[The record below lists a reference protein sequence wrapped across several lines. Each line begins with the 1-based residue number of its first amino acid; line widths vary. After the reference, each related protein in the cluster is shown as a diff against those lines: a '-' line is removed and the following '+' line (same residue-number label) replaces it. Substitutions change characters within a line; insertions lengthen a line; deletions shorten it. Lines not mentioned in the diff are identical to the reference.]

1 MRSSHSP
8 HTRWS
13 SFLPQAAAPQPS
25 HSYLVC
31 RPLLPSAGGLGTDRP
46 RGQSSAARG
55 ELLPLRLVLGLLHGD
70 LIDVRQGPGT
80 GGAFDGLDGDILH
93 LLLGLSELFLERG
106 NLSGVASESLLERL
120 CAQFCQAL
128 FCLGIL
134 FRENHLV
141 LEPGLHLLAR
151 LQRRC
156 FDLLLEARGKRLDLV
171 LEPRQLLLLL
181 QGRIAN
187 CLVFSKASCCSR
199 FFPRTQLLIVLVL
212 RLLFSRFFRY
222 S

>member
-1 MRSSHSP
+1 VR
-8 HTRWS
+8 RA
-13 SFLPQAAAPQPS
+13 SFAPRDPSRTPAAKDFAEEGRPVEIGQPPRLGAP
-25 HSYLVC
+25 
-31 RPLLPSAGGLGTDRP
+31 DRP
-46 RGQSSAARG
+46 G
-55 ELLPLRLVLGLLHGD
+55 ERRD
-70 LIDVRQGPGT
+70 KI
-80 GGAFDGLDGDILH
+80 DGLAI
-93 LLLGLSELFLERG
+93 SELFLKRG

-156 FDLLLEARGKRLDLV
+156 FDLLLKARGKRLDLV

>member
-1 MRSSHSP
+1 MRP
-8 HTRWS
+8 
-13 SFLPQAAAPQPS
+13 
-25 HSYLVC
+25 
-31 RPLLPSAGGLGTDRP
+31 
-46 RGQSSAARG
+46 
-55 ELLPLRLVLGLLHGD
+55 VLGLLHGD

-156 FDLLLEARGKRLDLV
+156 FDLLLKARGKRLDLV

>member
-1 MRSSHSP
+1 MAELVDVAVIGAGPYGLSV
-8 HTRWS
+8 
-13 SFLPQAAAPQPS
+13 AA
-25 HSYLVC
+25 HL
-31 RPLLPSAGGLGTDRP
+31 
-46 RGQSSAARG
+46 AARG
-55 ELLPLRLVLGLLHGD
+55 IDHRVFGEPMELWQRNMPPGMHLKSDGKSSDLSDPEGELGL
-70 LIDVRQGPGT
+70 
-80 GGAFDGLDGDILH
+80 
-93 LLLGLSELFLERG
+93 
-106 NLSGVASESLLERL
+106 
-120 CAQFCQAL
+120 AQFCQAL

-156 FDLLLEARGKRLDLV
+156 FDLLLKARGKRLDLV
-171 LEPRQLLLLL
+171 LEPRQLLLLLL

>member
-1 MRSSHSP
+1 MLH
-8 HTRWS
+8 
-13 SFLPQAAAPQPS
+13 
-25 HSYLVC
+25 
-31 RPLLPSAGGLGTDRP
+31 
-46 RGQSSAARG
+46 
-55 ELLPLRLVLGLLHGD
+55 PLRSGIGILSSPCPPRRRGANATLYALTRCRCLVPASLLRSFFGLLHGD

-156 FDLLLEARGKRLDLV
+156 FDLLL
-171 LEPRQLLLLL
+171 
-181 QGRIAN
+181 
-187 CLVFSKASCCSR
+187 KASQET
-199 FFPRTQLLIVLVL
+199 PRP
-212 RLLFSRFFRY
+212 RS
-222 S
+222 